1 MESIPQNFSQLYTL
15 WLIPW
20 KSGKGD
26 LISVMA
32 LTICLGVS
40 WTMTME
46 HTGSR
51 DHEED
56 MAALDPQEL
65 TIVAS

>member
-1 MESIPQNFSQLYTL
+1 M
-15 WLIPW
+15 
-20 KSGKGD
+20 
-26 LISVMA
+26 MA

-51 DHEED
+51 DDEED
-56 MAALDPQEL
+56 MAALDLQEL
-65 TIVAS
+65 IIVAS